1 MKMKIRNVL
10 LGAQVVGQASVIAL
24 QRTTCRTEKITASVC
39 AAVVFP
45 LVKQLVLCRFRW
57 YDNHLCSI
65 SGSQGVMHC
74 PTFHLVEISWATPKV
89 LVEWKGPGVTSGHLN
104 YRHLLWRERNLNVNK
119 KYLKCEYMKLFKEK
133 ANRNLRNNWSS
144 SNQD

>member
-45 LVKQLVLCRFRW
+45 LVKQLVLCRFR
-57 YDNHLCSI
+57 
-65 SGSQGVMHC
+65 
-74 PTFHLVEISWATPKV
+74 
-89 LVEWKGPGVTSGHLN
+89 
-104 YRHLLWRERNLNVNK
+104 
-119 KYLKCEYMKLFKEK
+119 
-133 ANRNLRNNWSS
+133 
-144 SNQD
+144 